1 MIVLGVAL
9 VAAACALVYAATRTG
24 ILGNADRPVLRGGSR
39 RSGSASGGG
48 VLLVSDIAA
57 VALAVAALTW
67 WWVGDLSSSV
77 ARPPDRDYLAGPYSV
92 SPRAE
97 WAVGLVAVALGV
109 AGARNVLLRTRRDLV
124 PAGRWLRAAFPALIA
139 AFVAAAGWR
148 TVTAGGDGANIGGGV
163 VLLIAP
169 VLLSVLLGVSAREIA
184 LAINAQR
191 KRRAHLVAAGVGAAI
206 LAVLTAFVS
215 AAT

>member
-1 MIVLGVAL
+1 
-9 VAAACALVYAATRTG
+9 
-24 ILGNADRPVLRGGSR
+24 
-39 RSGSASGGG
+39 
-48 VLLVSDIAA
+48 
-57 VALAVAALTW
+57 
-67 WWVGDLSSSV
+67 
-77 ARPPDRDYLAGPYSV
+77 
-92 SPRAE
+92 
-97 WAVGLVAVALGV
+97 
-109 AGARNVLLRTRRDLV
+109 
-124 PAGRWLRAAFPALIA
+124 
-139 AFVAAAGWR
+139 
-148 TVTAGGDGANIGGGV
+148 